1 MAQPK
6 KKTSNSKQWHRR
18 SQWKAKVPNLTTCP
32 HCHAPVLPHTLCQ
45 SCGTY
50 KGQHVVEVAGHTH

>member
-6 KKTSNSKQWHRR
+6 KKTSNSKQWSRR
-18 SQWKAKVPNLTTCP
+18 SKWKATPVNLTTCP
-32 HCHAPVLPHTLCQ
+32 QCHAKMLQHTVCR

-50 KGQHVVEVAGHTH
+50 KGEQIIAVAAAE

>member
-6 KKTSNSKQWHRR
+6 KKTSNSKQWSRR

-32 HCHAPVLPHTLCQ
+32 QCHSKMLQHTICQ

-50 KGQHVVEVAGHTH
+50 KGQQILQVASAE